1 MKFKIPKKAVIIGAS
16 VLAVAG
22 IGTGIFAVASK
33 GGSKPVYVYNFD
45 ICGMTDY
52 WGDQQST
59 SGLVRADNIQTV
71 MLTDTQTITGIEVQQ
86 GDHVKKGDLL
96 LSFDT
101 TLNDLALEKKR
112 LGVEQLKLQLEEEQ
126 QRLQEIRNYTPYTP
140 RQDDGSSSGSSQGDA
155 FSYNHYPDYGDRG
168 DVTVEEWM
176 NTNGGFDGSS
186 PDSPLILWTKLNTM
200 VDRDLAAE
208 MALFLQRC
216 RYTEAL
222 KEYEAAYAQ
231 YLQDKAAWDADTSE
245 DKGEAPTE
253 PVQPQEADYA
263 VSDYWM
269 ILKSTQSNMTLADNA
284 VFQGMHVYVTG
295 SDFWFIPYDAADA
308 YDYTRPEEPE
318 PDPTP
323 EPDPGPT
330 YTLEEIVRMKEDQ
343 QKKILDV
350 EYQIKIAE
358 AEYSIAQK
366 EANDGNVYA
375 EVDGTVVSVL
385 TEEEA
390 RANQTPIIKVSGGG
404 GYYVTGTISELERD
418 KLELG
423 SEVTISDWRNGT
435 SCTGTVQSIGDF
447 PSTATYYS
455 SNNNPNAS
463 FYPFTVLV
471 DEDANLVPG
480 YYVDMEYSLSDST
493 DGIYLSNPFVR
504 TEQGA
509 SFVYVQGE
517 NGKLERRDV
526 VTGKSVWGSYTQ
538 ILSGITVDD
547 LIAFPYG
554 KNVKPGVPTEQG
566 DYSTLYEEN

>member
-1 MKFKIPKKAVIIGAS
+1 
-16 VLAVAG
+16 
-22 IGTGIFAVASK
+22 
-33 GGSKPVYVYNFD
+33 
-45 ICGMTDY
+45 
-52 WGDQQST
+52 
-59 SGLVRADNIQTV
+59 
-71 MLTDTQTITGIEVQQ
+71 
-86 GDHVKKGDLL
+86 
-96 LSFDT
+96 
-101 TLNDLALEKKR
+101 
-112 LGVEQLKLQLEEEQ
+112 
-126 QRLQEIRNYTPYTP
+126 
-140 RQDDGSSSGSSQGDA
+140 
-155 FSYNHYPDYGDRG
+155 
-168 DVTVEEWM
+168 
-176 NTNGGFDGSS
+176 
-186 PDSPLILWTKLNTM
+186 
-200 VDRDLAAE
+200 
-208 MALFLQRC
+208 
-216 RYTEAL
+216 
-222 KEYEAAYAQ
+222 
-231 YLQDKAAWDADTSE
+231 
-245 DKGEAPTE
+245 
-253 PVQPQEADYA
+253 
-263 VSDYWM
+263 
-269 ILKSTQSNMTLADNA
+269 
-284 VFQGMHVYVTG
+284 
-295 SDFWFIPYDAADA
+295 
-308 YDYTRPEEPE
+308 
-318 PDPTP
+318 
-323 EPDPGPT
+323 
-330 YTLEEIVRMKEDQ
+330 MKEDQ

-517 NGKLERRDV
+517 NGKLERRNV

>member
-1 MKFKIPKKAVIIGAS
+1 MKLKIPKKAVIIGAS

-22 IGTGIFAVASK
+22 IGTGIFAVAAK
-33 GGSKPVYVYNFD
+33 GGSKPVYVYSFD

-71 MLTDTQTITGIEVQQ
+71 MLTDTQTVTGVEVQQ

-155 FSYNHYPDYGDRG
+155 FSYSHYPDYGDRG

-208 MALFLQRC
+208 MARFLQRY

-318 PDPTP
+318 PATPPEPPPRPPKTP
-323 EPDPGPT
+323 EEIL
-330 YTLEEIVRMKEDQ
+330 TL
-343 QKKILDV
+343 
-350 EYQIKIAE
+350 
-358 AEYSIAQK
+358 
-366 EANDGNVYA
+366 
-375 EVDGTVVSVL
+375 
-385 TEEEA
+385 
-390 RANQTPIIKVSGGG
+390 
-404 GYYVTGTISELERD
+404 
-418 KLELG
+418 
-423 SEVTISDWRNGT
+423 
-435 SCTGTVQSIGDF
+435 
-447 PSTATYYS
+447 
-455 SNNNPNAS
+455 
-463 FYPFTVLV
+463 
-471 DEDANLVPG
+471 
-480 YYVDMEYSLSDST
+480 
-493 DGIYLSNPFVR
+493 
-504 TEQGA
+504 
-509 SFVYVQGE
+509 
-517 NGKLERRDV
+517 
-526 VTGKSVWGSYTQ
+526 
-538 ILSGITVDD
+538 
-547 LIAFPYG
+547 
-554 KNVKPGVPTEQG
+554 
-566 DYSTLYEEN
+566 